1 VVQRIK
7 AVEGQTRLLVVDKE
21 TDEELRR
28 RQLTCTEEM
37 AQRGL
42 PPAHDPWEPK
52 PDWARGG
59 SLSSEVAQK
68 EELTGEELEK
78 GEVVV
83 VGSLVLSLSR
93 RAGHACDLDP
103 VGPRVSPGGDGIPV
117 GDEGAHPPCPV
128 GGRAE
133 VGVQAPRALLA
144 LSASVSSC
152 PGQGGG
158 GGQGR
163 TRMWLAPP
171 FRGLSGL
178 SVVTQPRSDWAGVA
192 AAAVQLIVTVMMG
205 DRPEQRR
212 GSQRCQ
218 GCRGMIDSGPSSP
231 SQPAHASTSSS
242 GGLWGLR
249 RVTAWYRTRCLQEG
263 FWGSLVP
270 APHPPVSCSRTV
282 LCSEVR
288 VPSFAS
294 LSPQPWVL
302 GAGQGLPAVSFLPFL
317 GRKPGRW
324 GTPGWSLRR
333 GGGLSHHPAPQSD
346 SALCLHP
353 SLGSLGHSGRSI
365 AITSHQR
372 DQLGPGERLNGGSVC
387 SSRSD
392 LPDLDKDTEDGSTWK
407 RDPFQESG
415 LHLSPTAAEA
425 KEKVRATRVNKR
437 APQMD
442 WNRKREI
449 FSNF

>member
-1 VVQRIK
+1 MCVVCFTVR
-7 AVEGQTRLLVVDKE
+7 
-21 TDEELRR
+21 
-28 RQLTCTEEM
+28 
-37 AQRGL
+37 
-42 PPAHDPWEPK
+42 
-52 PDWARGG
+52 
-59 SLSSEVAQK
+59 
-68 EELTGEELEK
+68 
-78 GEVVV
+78 
-83 VGSLVLSLSR
+83 
-93 RAGHACDLDP
+93 
-103 VGPRVSPGGDGIPV
+103 
-117 GDEGAHPPCPV
+117 DEGAHPPCPV

-163 TRMWLAPP
+163 TLMWLAPP
-171 FRGLSGL
+171 FRELSGL

-218 GCRGMIDSGPSSP
+218 GCRGVIDPRPSSP

-249 RVTAWYRTRCLQEG
+249 VSEDVNGPLRELRPRLCHLQKGPQGYGFNLHSDKSRPGQYIRSVDPGSPAAHSGLRAQDRLIEVNGQNVEGLRHAEVVASIKAREDEARLLVVDPETDEHFKRLRVTPTEEHVEG
-263 FWGSLVP
+263 PLPS
-270 APHPPVSCSRTV
+270 PVTN
-282 LCSEVR
+282 
-288 VPSFAS
+288 
-294 LSPQPWVL
+294 
-302 GAGQGLPAVSFLPFL
+302 
-317 GRKPGRW
+317 
-324 GTPGWSLRR
+324 GTS
-333 GGGLSHHPAPQSD
+333 
-346 SALCLHP
+346 SA
-353 SLGSLGHSGRSI
+353 
-365 AITSHQR
+365 Q
-372 DQLGPGERLNGGSVC
+372 LNGGSVC

-392 LPDLDKDTEDGSTWK
+392 LPGLDKDTEDGSTWK